1 MNSFFPQKVSP
12 FPSCPPMSTNVHQ
25 CPTMST
31 VPMSQCPNVPMSQC
45 PRMSQCPTHHPHALP
60 ARDDDSSSSS
70 SMDEDHAAH
79 AARAAHAGAPAPA
92 AAAPSHAAEMPSNA
106 LAVWAHHPPSWSLS
120 TLFHVSLVL
129 FVSTF
134 STVYQCH
141 RIDRCPCPH
150 VHVPCPKC
158 IHVHVQ
164 CPHRAPGGTS
174 C

>member
-1 MNSFFPQKVSP
+1 
-12 FPSCPPMSTNVHQ
+12 
-25 CPTMST
+25 
-31 VPMSQCPNVPMSQC
+31 MSQSMSQC

-70 SMDEDHAAH
+70 SMDEDHAAR
-79 AARAAHAGAPAPA
+79 AARAANAGAPAPA

-106 LAVWAHHPPSWSLS
+106 LAAWAHHPPSWSLS

-129 FVSTF
+129 FVSTV
-134 STVYQCH
+134 STVSQCH

-164 CPHRAPGGTS
+164 CPHRAIPDVQSADRCPCRHMSMSHVQMSPCPCPMSTQGHS
-174 C
+174 